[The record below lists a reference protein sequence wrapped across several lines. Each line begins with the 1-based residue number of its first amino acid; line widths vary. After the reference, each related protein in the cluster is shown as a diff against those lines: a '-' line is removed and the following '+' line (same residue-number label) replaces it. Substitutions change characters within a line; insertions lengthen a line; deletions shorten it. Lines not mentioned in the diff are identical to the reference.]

1 MIAMRRSAV
10 HFWQWVA
17 AAILCSGVTWGQ
29 APVDAATRDSA
40 RKLGDEANTLFEAGD
55 FAAALDKYERVD
67 ALVHLPAVGLRA
79 ARCLVKLGRLIE
91 ASERYLAVTR
101 MQLAA
106 NALSVHKEAQAL
118 AESERAA
125 LAPRI
130 ASVVITVS
138 GASDA
143 EVTVD
148 GKPVPA
154 ALLGASRAI
163 DPGPHKIEG
172 RRGSDVQKRTITAAD
187 GETVRVTLTFS
198 GAAPSLPP
206 AGSMQENRRTPP
218 PDATPS
224 HGTSNGTYRILGLSG
239 LGIGAVGLGVGTI
252 TGLVAMGKKTDLSAN
267 DECGPDLNCPLARHG
282 DAENYNTLRNVST
295 VGFVAGGVFAA
306 AGAVLFVMSSSGA
319 AKTSARLG
327 VWMGPGSTGV
337 SGTF

>member
-1 MIAMRRSAV
+1 MRRSSV
-10 HFWQWVA
+10 HFRQAVA
-17 AAILCSGVTWGQ
+17 IALLWNGVAWGQ
-29 APVDAATRDSA
+29 AHVDDATRNSA
-40 RKLGDEANTLFEAGD
+40 RKLGDEANALFETGD

-101 MQLAA
+101 MQLAD
-106 NALSVHKEAQAL
+106 NALPVHKEAQAL

-125 LAPRI
+125 LMPRI
-130 ASVVITVS
+130 ASVVITMS

-154 ALLGASRAI
+154 ALLGAGRAI
-163 DPGPHKIEG
+163 DPGSHKIEG
-172 RRGSDVQKRTITAAD
+172 RRGSDVQKRVITAAD

-198 GAAPSLPP
+198 GAASSPPP
-206 AGSMQENRRTPP
+206 ASSVQQNRSTPP
-218 PDATPS
+218 PDPMPS
-224 HGTSNGTYRILGLSG
+224 HRTSNGTYRILGLTG
-239 LGIGAVGLGVGTI
+239 LGIGAVGLGIGAV
-252 TGLVAMGKKTDLSAN
+252 TGLVAVGQKSDLSAN
-267 DECGPDLNCPLARHG
+267 DACGPGLDCPLARRE
-282 DAENYNTLRNVST
+282 DAEKYNTMRNVST

-306 AGAVLFVMSSSGA
+306 AGAVLLLTSGGPG
-319 AKTSARLG
+319 KTSARFG
-327 VWMGPGSTGV
+327 VWMGPGSTGI